1 MLAMALNRKTTL
13 SSKTTIKHR
22 MEVVVR
28 VVDKQTTETEV
39 VAVQEAINL
48 GLIKVKAN
56 KNSLSLKQNNL
67 ILVQRKK
74 AGSMSTTTKV
84 WTKK

>member
-1 MLAMALNRKTTL
+1 M
-13 SSKTTIKHR
+13 
-22 MEVVVR
+22 
-28 VVDKQTTETEV
+28 DKQTTETEV